1 VSLRLFNIP
10 SDVAFLPALVRAILA
25 GNFPGDAP
33 PPSLED
39 LPRWTI
45 LLPTRRAVRSLQRTF
60 LATAGR
66 DAMLLPR
73 IRPIGDVEEDLL
85 VPEISS
91 GSPADDLLP
100 PAISSLEREALLI
113 RLIDE
118 WAVAH
123 PDERLAF
130 EIAGS
135 PSQAIALA
143 RSLAELLDTFE
154 TEEADLDRL
163 PDLFAADLAE
173 HRNSIL
179 SFLAIIREKLP
190 VELFKLGLLGPME
203 RRSRLLRLEARR
215 LAETSPSMPII
226 AAGSTGSIPAAA
238 ELLKSIAALPNGA
251 VVLPGLDQ
259 TMSEESWQHVSPQH
273 PQFGLK
279 RLLESWHQTRKDVA
293 LLPGIDGAPR
303 LSARRW
309 LTSEIMRPTASAGT
323 WREALLAG
331 RVEIA
336 HGMERVSLVE
346 TRDHHQEA
354 QAIALVMR
362 EVLETPEKTAALVT
376 PDRDLAR
383 RVISTLKRWGVE
395 IDDSAG
401 EPLIR
406 RPLGSLLAC
415 LIDYRLSGFAIHE
428 FAKLLHH
435 PLAIF
440 GQATEIARKAASL
453 IDLAL
458 LRDGCDRLEPQLLS
472 DALLKARAEA
482 ETNVHAHMAL
492 KRLGDAEW
500 ELARDHCVKVSAAL
514 IPLVQ
519 RDADADTLSRH
530 AACFTTCLAAF
541 ADEAADPQASEALD
555 QLVQSMA
562 TAERFLPRCGLERAL
577 LFLAAWL
584 RRLPVRLPVHH
595 PRLAILGLLEAR
607 LINPHVVIMG
617 GLTEGSWPAQPDPGP
632 WINRPMRDTLG
643 LIPPERSIGL
653 TAHDFQQGFGAPELV
668 LTWSKRV
675 KDQPAVASRWIL
687 RLKMIL
693 EAIGTP
699 YEGETR
705 WQNWARSFDEAKGDR
720 RVAMPRPKPPV
731 AARPR
736 SLSITQVE
744 KLMRDPYRIYAEKVL
759 RLQPLAPIGAVA
771 DPGLKGSLIHD
782 AFNRFSLAHPVSLPE
797 DAEGELRRIG
807 REVFAP
813 YFSDADVAGFWW
825 PRFERIVPWFIAEER
840 ILRQGLA
847 LIHAEVAGAHHFD
860 GFTLTGRADR
870 IDVLASGKARLIDY
884 KTGRI
889 PTGAQVKAG
898 LAPQLTLEAALVAEA
913 GFTGVPAIET
923 DELLYIKLSG
933 GAPPGLLQPIT
944 DIDVMAKAREH
955 LEKFKALMR
964 AYDDAAHGYLPRAA
978 MEKEQDTSPFD
989 HLSRWREWSLAE
1001 EGA

>member
-1 VSLRLFNIP
+1 MSLRLFNVP

-25 GNFPGDAP
+25 GNFPSDAP
-33 PPSLED
+33 PPSLDD

-45 LLPTRRAVRSLQRTF
+45 LLPTRRAVRALQRSF

-73 IRPIGDVEEDLL
+73 IRPIGDVDEDLL
-85 VPEISS
+85 APEAPT
-91 GSPADDLLP
+91 GSPEDDLLP
-100 PAISSLEREALLI
+100 PAISGLEREALLI

-118 WAVAH
+118 WATAH
-123 PDERLAF
+123 PDENLAF

-143 RSLAELLDTFE
+143 RSLAELIDTFE
-154 TEEADLDRL
+154 TEEADLAKL

-173 HRNSIL
+173 HRTSIL

-190 VELFKLGLLGPME
+190 VELFTLGLLGPME

-215 LAETSPSMPII
+215 LAETSPDAPII

-238 ELLKSIAALPNGA
+238 ELLKVIAGLPNGA
-251 VVLPGLDQ
+251 VILPGLDQ
-259 TMSEESWQHVSPQH
+259 TMSEENWQHVSPQH

-279 RLLESWHQTRKDVA
+279 RLLDSWHQTRKDVA
-293 LLPGIDGAPR
+293 LLPGIDGAKH
-303 LSARRW
+303 LKARGW
-309 LTSEIMRPTASAGT
+309 LTSEIMRPTAAAGT
-323 WREALLAG
+323 WRQALIAG
-331 RVEIA
+331 RAEIA
-336 HGMERVSLVE
+336 QGMKEVSLVE

-354 QAIALVMR
+354 QVIALVMR
-362 EVLETPEKTAALVT
+362 EVLETPGKTASLVT

-383 RVISTLKRWGVE
+383 RVISTLKRWGIE

-406 RPLGSLLAC
+406 RSLGSLLAA

-435 PLAIF
+435 PLAVF
-440 GQATEIARKAASL
+440 GQAPDAARKSASL

-458 LRDGCDRLEPQLLS
+458 LRDGRDRLEPQLLP
-472 DALLKARAEA
+472 DALLKARAET

-492 KRLGDAEW
+492 KRLGEEEW
-500 ELARDHCVKVSAAL
+500 QLARDHAVKVSAAL

-519 RDADADTLSRH
+519 QDADADTLTRH
-530 AACFTTCLAAF
+530 VGRFTTCLTAI
-541 ADEAADPQASEALD
+541 ADEAADPAAGEALD
-555 QLVQSMA
+555 QLVQSMV
-562 TAERFLPRCGLERAL
+562 TAERFLPQCDVERAL
-577 LFLAAWL
+577 LFLMGWL

-607 LINPHVVIMG
+607 LINPDVVIMG

-643 LIPPERSIGL
+643 LTPPERSIGL

-693 EAIGTP
+693 EATVTP
-699 YEGETR
+699 YEEGTR
-705 WQNWARSFDEAKGDR
+705 WQNWARSFDAAQGDR

-744 KLMRDPYRIYAEKVL
+744 KLMRDPYRIYAEKIL
-759 RLQPLAPIGAVA
+759 RLQPLPLIGAAA
-771 DPGLKGSLIHD
+771 DLGLKGSLIHD

-797 DAEGELRRIG
+797 DAEGELLRIG

-840 ILRQGLA
+840 SLREDIV

-870 IDVLASGKARLIDY
+870 IDILASGKARLIDY

-898 LAPQLTLEAALVAEA
+898 LAPQLTLEAALVAQA
-913 GFTGVPAIET
+913 DFKGVPAVET
-923 DELLYIKLSG
+923 GELLYIKLSG
-933 GAPPGLLQPIT
+933 GQPPGLMQPIA
-944 DIDVMAKAREH
+944 DIDIMAKAREH

-964 AYDDAAHGYLPRAA
+964 AYDDVAHGYLPRAA